1 MFIVKIFVLFGLIL
15 YNVLKGRSM
24 AENLLDNITPEII
37 IQQTI
42 NLVEEK
48 DYKNARTKI
57 DYAYEKFKN
66 ENFIEGISICL
77 SLISFLDYS
86 ENNTNY
92 EKALSL
98 LNDGAYMAK
107 RANSDTALLINEL
120 VCGSINFS
128 QNNKDVALIHY
139 NNALKL
145 TSKQDKYEL
154 SDTINTRIRQLQNNM
169 DYSLPTKSDP
179 LVSLVKISRSIT
191 ALTDIDELL
200 KVIAEETKNA
210 IQADRCTVFL
220 WDKDTDELWSKVA
233 LGIDSSK
240 EIRFPADKGLAGYV
254 VKTGEAL
261 NITDAY
267 SDSRFNPEVDKKTGY
282 KTKTILCMPIMNNN
296 REIIGAFQVLN
307 KIDGVFTKNDE
318 DLLIAIGGSASIA
331 LENAQLFDKQLQ
343 MYHEQKLL
351 FESFIDTL
359 AMSIDARDKI
369 TAGHSIRVRMYS
381 TLLAQE
387 IGMDPKDI
395 SLLEKAATLHDIG
408 KIGIRDSVLQKDGKL
423 TDEEYKHIQE
433 HVRITHN
440 ILNRIYMSQDF
451 RIITEMACSHH
462 EKWDGSGYYR
472 HLKGEEITLG
482 GRILAVADVFDA
494 ITSKRHYR
502 DKMPIVNVIDILLKG
517 SDSHFDPKLV
527 DIFLSIPVNKIVEVF
542 LSENN
547 GHMKPNDEALLSKY
561 GLIDIYKF
569 GGYENKNAQEQNIF
583 DLFNYYYTQKQD
595 EKGV

>member
-1 MFIVKIFVLFGLIL
+1 
-15 YNVLKGRSM
+15 M
-24 AENLLDNITPEII
+24 AESIIKIEEAENIIRRVLALI
-37 IQQTI
+37 D
-42 NLVEEK
+42 EK
-48 DYKNARTKI
+48 DYSSARTEV
-57 DYAYEKFKN
+57 DVAFGSFKAN
-66 ENFIEGISICL
+66 DFSEGISLCL
-77 SLISFLDYS
+77 SLIAFLDYS
-86 ENNTNY
+86 EDKNSY
-92 EKALSL
+92 ESATEL
-98 LNDGAYMAK
+98 LHDGTYMAQ

-120 VCGSINFS
+120 VLGNINFS
-128 QNNKDVALIHY
+128 ECNRDVALIHY

-145 TSKQDKYEL
+145 SVLEDKYSL
-154 SDTINTRIRQLQNNM
+154 SDNINTRIRQLQNNM

-200 KVIAEETKNA
+200 RVIAEETKNA

-233 LGIDSSK
+233 LGLDSSK

-254 VKTGEAL
+254 VKTGESL
-261 NITDAY
+261 NIVDAY
-267 SDSRFNPEVDKKTGY
+267 NDSRFNPEVDLKTGY
-282 KTKTILCMPIMNNN
+282 RTKTILCMPITNNN

-351 FESFIDTL
+351 FDSFIDTL

-369 TAGHSIRVRMYS
+369 TAGHSTRVRLYS

-387 IGMDPKDI
+387 IDMEPKDI
-395 SLLEKAATLHDIG
+395 ALLEKAAILHDIG

-494 ITSKRHYR
+494 ITSRRHYR
-502 DKMPIVNVIDILLKG
+502 DKMPIVNVIGILMKDSG
-517 SDSHFDPKLV
+517 SHFDKKLV
-527 DIFLSIPVNKIVEVF
+527 DVFLSISLDKIVRGF
-542 LSENN
+542 LSESHGKMSAEDAVKLNKYN
-547 GHMKPNDEALLSKY
+547 LADVYEFSSKEQRTQSEQELL
-561 GLIDIYKF
+561 
-569 GGYENKNAQEQNIF
+569 
-583 DLFNYYYTQKQD
+583 DLFNLYYTGQSDNKR
-595 EKGV
+595 EEV

>member
-1 MFIVKIFVLFGLIL
+1 M